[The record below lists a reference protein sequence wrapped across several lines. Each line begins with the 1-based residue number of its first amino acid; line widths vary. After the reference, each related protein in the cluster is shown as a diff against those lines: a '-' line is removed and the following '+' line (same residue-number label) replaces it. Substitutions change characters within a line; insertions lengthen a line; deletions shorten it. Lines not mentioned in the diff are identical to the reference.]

1 MAVIL
6 YVYLLD
12 CLLSPS
18 LPSCFSSF
26 LYFPLPIYKKD
37 LQYFTK
43 SIKSIK
49 PFFFFFFTFRT
60 LKRKI
65 GRQGSGYS
73 NSKGHCVFS
82 EGAQKSLS

>member
-49 PFFFFFFTFRT
+49 PFFFFFYIQNFKKENWKTGKWIF
-60 LKRKI
+60 
-65 GRQGSGYS
+65 Q
-73 NSKGHCVFS
+73 
-82 EGAQKSLS
+82 

>member
-1 MAVIL
+1 MAIIL
-6 YVYLLD
+6 YIYLLD

-49 PFFFFFFTFRT
+49 PFFFFYIQNF
-60 LKRKI
+60 K
-65 GRQGSGYS
+65 
-73 NSKGHCVFS
+73 KGKLEDREVDIPTVRVTVFS
-82 EGAQKSLS
+82 LKELKNLS